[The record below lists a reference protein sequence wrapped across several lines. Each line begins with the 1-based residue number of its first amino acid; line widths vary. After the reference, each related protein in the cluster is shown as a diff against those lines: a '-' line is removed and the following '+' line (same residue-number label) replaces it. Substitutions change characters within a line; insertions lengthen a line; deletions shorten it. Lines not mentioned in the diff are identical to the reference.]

1 MGWRAPGGSP
11 TKQHPRQ
18 PFTAPILAGVAI
30 VIVAALIV
38 GMIATLDRGGD
49 GNLPGAA
56 DGPAAAVAETGA
68 DAVRASATTNLRVE
82 PDRFAEVVA
91 ILPGE
96 DEARTLGRTSDGAW
110 VRLAYP
116 PDSSTRGWAPAA
128 ALRIDAAALERLA
141 VLVTVAAPAPVAA
154 DDGAPAAEQLPDL
167 LIADAF
173 LLQDGRLAVGI
184 RNVGEAPL
192 VETLVPLIVSRAA
205 GEILGVLRIGPTTL
219 APGASA
225 TVVTPV
231 VVTDT
236 GRYLLQLDHSDEI
249 RESGEFNNSYTT
261 LLIAGGG

>member
-1 MGWRAPGGSP
+1 M
-11 TKQHPRQ
+11 
-18 PFTAPILAGVAI
+18 
-30 VIVAALIV
+30 
-38 GMIATLDRGGD
+38 DRGD
-49 GNLPGAA
+49 DDEIPGTSDEPAT
-56 DGPAAAVAETGA
+56 AAAEVN
-68 DAVRASATTNLRVE
+68 AVRASVTTNLRAE

-96 DEARTLGRTSDGAW
+96 REVRTLGRTSDGAW
-110 VRLAYP
+110 VSLAYP
-116 PDSSTRGWAPAA
+116 PDSPTTGWVPAP
-128 ALRIDAAALERLA
+128 ALRINDATLERLP
-141 VLVTVAAPAPVAA
+141 VLVTIAAPAPDAA
-154 DDGAPAAEQLPDL
+154 GDGAPTAEQLPDL

-184 RNVGEAPL
+184 RNIGEASL
-192 VETLVPLIVSRAA
+192 VETLVPLIVSKAA

-231 VVTDT
+231 MVSET